1 MPSREGVDD
10 IGIEIDYSKIRDCKD
25 VKVHES
31 LDISKR
37 AILCF
42 TSNTVFC
49 DT

>member
-1 MPSREGVDD
+1 MPSREGVDV
-10 IGIEIDYSKIRDCKD
+10 GIEIDYSKIRDCED

-31 LDISKR
+31 IDISKR

-42 TSNTVFC
+42 ASNTVFC